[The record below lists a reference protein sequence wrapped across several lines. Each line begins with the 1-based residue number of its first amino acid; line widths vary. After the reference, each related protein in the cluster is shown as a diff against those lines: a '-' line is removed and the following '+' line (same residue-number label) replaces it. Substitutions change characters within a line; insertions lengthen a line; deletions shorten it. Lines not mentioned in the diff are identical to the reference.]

1 MTKEEQIAYKHEPDL
16 ERLRAFRLM
25 DDDFMTACFD
35 GSPESVELV
44 LRIILNKPDLFVL
57 DVKVQYFIKNLLKR
71 SVSLD
76 VLATDTDGRKYNIE
90 IQRSDK
96 GAGAKRARYNSSMI
110 DVKSMEKSTEF
121 DELPESFVIFV
132 TENDVLGEGKALYHI
147 DRTVLESGHLFGD
160 EAHIIY
166 VNGTYRGDDPL
177 GQLMRDFHCTE
188 PEQMYYN
195 VLKDRVSYFKKTKE
209 GEEIMCRAIEEMRN
223 QEREEGR
230 LEGRLEGKIEG
241 KTETMISLVRDGL
254 LAVTDAAK
262 RMQLSESEFQTLMEQ
277 HLVSAPVNK

>member
-1 MTKEEQIAYKHEPDL
+1 MGEHELTKEEQIAYKHEQDL

-44 LRIILNKPDLFVL
+44 LRIILNKPDLCVL

-110 DVKSMEKSTEF
+110 DAKSMEKSTGF
-121 DELPESFVIFV
+121 DELPESLREMAELRLQYPDA
-132 TENDVLGEGKALYHI
+132 TLKELGEYLDPPVGK
-147 DRTVLESGHLFGD
+147 SG
-160 EAHIIY
+160 
-166 VNGTYRGDDPL
+166 VNHRL
-177 GQLMRDFHCTE
+177 RKL
-188 PEQMYYN
+188 
-195 VLKDRVSYFKKTKE
+195 S
-209 GEEIMCRAIEEMRN
+209 AIAED
-223 QEREEGR
+223 
-230 LEGRLEGKIEG
+230 L
-241 KTETMISLVRDGL
+241 
-254 LAVTDAAK
+254 
-262 RMQLSESEFQTLMEQ
+262 
-277 HLVSAPVNK
+277 